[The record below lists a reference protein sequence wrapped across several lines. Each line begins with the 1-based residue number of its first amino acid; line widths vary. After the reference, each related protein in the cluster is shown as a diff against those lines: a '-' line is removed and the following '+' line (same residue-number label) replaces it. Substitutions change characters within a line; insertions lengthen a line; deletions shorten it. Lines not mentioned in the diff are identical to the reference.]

1 MAPVELIRT
10 SPPPY
15 ILSPSSAALR
25 PLLQRRLACALVY
38 SRCHDAGQFLWPD
51 DNQRHDPNYDE
62 LASVKI
68 EHQKT
73 SLKKRV
79 SQLTGDFGA
88 GICGPRPPRLAHGRI
103 FNFGIGPPAVQLRL
117 RVSGSLAWSAAV

>member
-79 SQLTGDFGA
+79 SRLTGDFGA
-88 GICGPRPPRLAHGRI
+88 GICGPRPPLGTRQNL
-103 FNFGIGPPAVQLRL
+103 QLRN
-117 RVSGSLAWSAAV
+117 